1 MITTYATY
9 VRVYLVPRDVMCS
22 LSAADDDHEARLD
35 R

>member
-9 VRVYLVPRDVMCS
+9 VRVYLVPRDVMG
-22 LSAADDDHEARLD
+22 LLGATDDDHEARLD